1 MNFANFR
8 PSALNSQKFFSITR
22 TFFLTVGQNNFRNK
36 ILFFKQK
43 QKKENHCYL
52 KIEENIFGP
61 DNWQQEPSLKH
72 SEKFWAN
79 QNYEGD
85 YWVVFLSL
93 VIISR

>member
-1 MNFANFR
+1 M
-8 PSALNSQKFFSITR
+8 
-22 TFFLTVGQNNFRNK
+22 
-36 ILFFKQK
+36 
-43 QKKENHCYL
+43 YL